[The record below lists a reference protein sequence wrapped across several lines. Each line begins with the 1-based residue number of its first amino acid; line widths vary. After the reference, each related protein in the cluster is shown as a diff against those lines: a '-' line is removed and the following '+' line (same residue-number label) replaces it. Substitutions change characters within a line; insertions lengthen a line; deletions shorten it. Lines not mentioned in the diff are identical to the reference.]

1 MKKYVLYIL
10 ILVFSII
17 FIGGCSADHGDG
29 RDADAQRGN
38 TDNKTEIVKDK
49 NETNENLLKKYNYKT
64 YNSY

>member
-49 NETNENLLKKYNYKT
+49 NETN
-64 YNSY
+64 

>member
-17 FIGGCSADHGDG
+17 CIGGCSADHGDG

-49 NETNENLLKKYNYKT
+49 NETNEN
-64 YNSY
+64 